1 MRLIDADI
9 MLQNYEGDVSAYHN
23 AGHSLSNVEGWMRY
37 YLSNAPTIDAVP
49 VVRGEWTTNSDYPD
63 TVICSLCGWRES
75 VWWADKGTNYCPN
88 CGAKMED
95 KPCG

>member
-37 YLSNAPTIDAVP
+37 YLSSAPTIDAVP
-49 VVRGEWTTNSDYPD
+49 VVRCGECKYNTSEKKCLYPD
-63 TVICSLCGWRES
+63 SIIKIPDDNDFCSYGERKES
-75 VWWADKGTNYCPN
+75 EGST
-88 CGAKMED
+88 
-95 KPCG
+95 